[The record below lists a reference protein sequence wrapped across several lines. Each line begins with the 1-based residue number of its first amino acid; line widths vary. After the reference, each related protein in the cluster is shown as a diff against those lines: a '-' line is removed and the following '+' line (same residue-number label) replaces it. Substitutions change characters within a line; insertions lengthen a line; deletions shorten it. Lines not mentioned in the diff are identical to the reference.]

1 MHQKNVVKR
10 NILIGE
16 ESRRH
21 YVPIKGFNTFM
32 YDHTLHHGKKYFW
45 RYCLQAFST
54 EEILKCHIK
63 YCVKINAKQRIT
75 MPKKASMLNS
85 EIMKAN

>member
-1 MHQKNVVKR
+1 MYQKNVVKR

-32 YDHTLHHGKKYFW
+32 YDHTLHHGKKYF
-45 RYCLQAFST
+45 
-54 EEILKCHIK
+54 
-63 YCVKINAKQRIT
+63 
-75 MPKKASMLNS
+75 
-85 EIMKAN
+85 